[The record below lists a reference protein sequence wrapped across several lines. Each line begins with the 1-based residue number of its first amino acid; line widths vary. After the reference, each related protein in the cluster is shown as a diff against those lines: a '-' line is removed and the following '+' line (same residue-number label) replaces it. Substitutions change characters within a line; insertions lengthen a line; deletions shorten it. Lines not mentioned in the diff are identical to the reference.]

1 VDQKLKKGKINMSN
15 ELEQLQ
21 QGLKPGEVRLH
32 NKFHPTRWKCGFAK
46 YHFHRPF
53 EYEIIK
59 KGQHSDVKY
68 KIRKRWV
75 SVGKNH
81 ILIRPISI
89 GETKQTNILGVDITQ
104 YEFWI
109 ARNFI
114 RRGPN
119 SWSIKK
125 NRWIMKQVFEFCL
138 KKAIRGETY
147 WQNPFTWPFEMKDP
161 YK

>member
-1 VDQKLKKGKINMSN
+1 MTN
-15 ELEQLQ
+15 ETLQTNQQIHDHLQ
-21 QGLKPGEVRLH
+21 QGLKEGEVRLH
-32 NKFHPTRWKCGFAK
+32 NKFHPTRWKKGFAR

-53 EYEIIK
+53 EYEIVE

-68 KIRKRWV
+68 KTRKRWRN
-75 SVGKNH
+75 VGKNH

-89 GETKQTNILGVDITQ
+89 TLGGSKQTSVLGVDITQ
-104 YEFWI
+104 YQFWI

-125 NRWIMKQVFEFCL
+125 NRWIMKQVFDFCL
-138 KKAIRGETY
+138 NKAIKGDVY
-147 WQNPFTWPFEMKDP
+147 WQNPFTRPFRMKNP
-161 YK
+161 YR